1 MPLGG
6 LLGDRIGR
14 VRLAE
19 IGFVGYVLL
28 TYPMLAL
35 MDNGLAIAAL
45 AYLLIMINT
54 VGAQVGAYTM
64 LSLLFDKRSR
74 YTGVA
79 MGWNL
84 GVIAAGGT
92 APYLARCGSS
102 SARATNWRRP
112 SS

>member
-1 MPLGG
+1 
-6 LLGDRIGR
+6 
-14 VRLAE
+14 
-19 IGFVGYVLL
+19 
-28 TYPMLAL
+28 